1 VRRQI
6 WLLVAATTSLVM
18 LAFVVPLM
26 VLVERTAD
34 REAVADARVRTHAV
48 VPVVAAGD
56 ADAAGVAALAATGGP
71 YSVVVRLPDGRTVG
85 APPDQWR
92 GGTADTGIRTTTVRR
107 LGDGSAVVDQ
117 PVFRGD
123 GTAVISARVSAAAL
137 NQGVVRSWAV
147 LATLGLALVALSLL
161 VADRLARSMT
171 RPVSELAAT
180 ADRLGG
186 GNLDTEVVPGGPR
199 EIREVGAAM
208 NIMAQRI
215 RMLVASERQAVADLS
230 HRLRTP
236 VTALRLD
243 AEGLRDPVERARLT
257 ADVDELVLQVD
268 AIIEHARRPVSDPTG
283 APPVTDLVAVV
294 ADRMDFWQVLAEE
307 QSRLATTKLPALPC
321 LVAAREDDVA
331 AALDALLDNV
341 FAHTPEG
348 TPFTVTVSAD
358 DPDGATLTVR
368 DEGPGFADGGVLE
381 RGESR
386 AGSSG
391 LGLDIAARLARGTG
405 GSAEIEADGPGA
417 VVRLRLGGPGLPA
430 AGAAPPLQESCAT
443 PVVPPPAAAPE
454 PAGLSQTEETHEA
467 PGARDLPRVRLP

>member
-1 VRRQI
+1 MRR
-6 WLLVAATTSLVM
+6 WLALLVAATTSLVM

-34 REAVADARVRTHAV
+34 REAVAAARIRTQAV

-71 YSVVVRLPDGRTVG
+71 YSLVVRLPDGRTVG

-123 GTAVISARVSAAAL
+123 GVAVISARVSAQAL
-137 NQGVVRSWAV
+137 NQGVVHSWAV
-147 LATLGLALVALSLL
+147 LAALGLVLVALSLF
-161 VADRLARSMT
+161 VADRLAWSMT
-171 RPVSELAAT
+171 RLVSDLAAA
-180 ADRLGG
+180 ADRLGR
-186 GNLDTEVVPGGPR
+186 GNLDTTVTPGGPQ

-208 NIMAQRI
+208 NSMAQRI
-215 RMLVASERQAVADLS
+215 RTLVASEREAVADLS

-236 VTALRLD
+236 VTALRLN
-243 AEGLRDPVERARLT
+243 AEGLADPVERARLT

-268 AIIEHARRPVSDPTG
+268 AIIEHARRPVTEQG
-283 APPVTDLVAVV
+283 GTPPVTDVVAVV
-294 ADRMDFWQVLAEE
+294 ADRMDFWDVLAEE
-307 QSRLATTKLPALPC
+307 QFRQVTTELPARPC
-321 LVAAREDDVA
+321 LIAAREDDVA

-348 TPFTVTVSAD
+348 TGFTVTVTAD
-358 DPDGATLTVR
+358 EPDGATLTVR
-368 DEGPGFADGGVLE
+368 DEGPGFADGEVLE

-391 LGLDIAARLARGTG
+391 LGLDIAVRLARDTG
-405 GSAEIEADGPGA
+405 GAAEIDADGPGA
-417 VVRLRLGGPGLPA
+417 VVRLRLGGPE
-430 AGAAPPLQESCAT
+430 QRAT
-443 PVVPPPAAAPE
+443 AVPQP
-454 PAGLSQTEETHEA
+454 TETAQSTETAQPTETAETAETHATDETSGVRVR
-467 PGARDLPRVRLP
+467 PQVRLP

>member
-1 VRRQI
+1 
-6 WLLVAATTSLVM
+6 
-18 LAFVVPLM
+18 M

-34 REAVADARVRTHAV
+34 REAVADARVRTQAV

-85 APPDQWR
+85 APPEQWK
-92 GGTADTGIRTTTVRR
+92 GGTADAGIRTTTVRR

-137 NQGVVRSWAV
+137 NQGVVHSWAV
-147 LATLGLALVALSLL
+147 LAALGVVLVALSLL

-171 RPVSELAAT
+171 RPVSDLAAA

-186 GNLDTEVVPGGPR
+186 GNLDTTVVPGGPR

-208 NIMAQRI
+208 NSMAQRI
-215 RMLVASERQAVADLS
+215 RSLVASEREAVADLS

-236 VTALRLD
+236 VTALRLN

-268 AIIEHARRPVSDPTG
+268 AVIEQARRPVIDQTG
-283 APPVTDLVAVV
+283 APPVTDLVRVV

-307 QSRLATTKLPALPC
+307 QSRLATTELPALPC
-321 LVAAREDDVA
+321 LVSAREDDLA

-348 TPFTVTVSAD
+348 TPFTVTVSPD
-358 DPDGATLTVR
+358 DPDGATLTVH
-368 DEGPGFADGGVLE
+368 DEGPGFVDGGVLE

-391 LGLDIAARLARGTG
+391 LGLDIAARLARDTG
-405 GSAEIEADGPGA
+405 GSAAIEADGHGA
-417 VVRLRLGGPGLPA
+417 VVRLRLRGPG
-430 AGAAPPLQESCAT
+430 QQ
-443 PVVPPPAAAPE
+443 AAAPAPPAQE
-454 PAGLSQTEETHEA
+454 PDPAPVVRPPATASGPAEPPRTPEQHEA
-467 PGARDLPRVRLP
+467 PGLRDLPQVRLP